1 MAHDG
6 VYFKHH
12 ESLMSYC
19 QVHLPLLQLVGD
31 PGGGTSERGA
41 GEAVEYMNDSSLPR
55 PSTNVKGGVGT
66 I

>member
-12 ESLMSYC
+12 EMCLMSYY
-19 QVHLPLLQLVGD
+19 QVHLRLLQLVGD
-31 PGGGTSERGA
+31 PGGGTSER
-41 GEAVEYMNDSSLPR
+41 EQVKQSS
-55 PSTNVKGGVGT
+55 

>member
-19 QVHLPLLQLVGD
+19 QVHLPLLQLVGHA
-31 PGGGTSERGA
+31 GGGTSER
-41 GEAVEYMNDSSLPR
+41 EQVKQSS
-55 PSTNVKGGVGT
+55 

>member
-12 ESLMSYC
+12 EMCLISYC
-19 QVHLPLLQLVGD
+19 QVHLPLLHLVGHA
-31 PGGGTSERGA
+31 GGGTSER
-41 GEAVEYMNDSSLPR
+41 EQVKQSS
-55 PSTNVKGGVGT
+55 

>member
-12 ESLMSYC
+12 EMCLMSYC
-19 QVHLPLLQLVGD
+19 QVHLPLRTLVGD
-31 PGGGTSERGA
+31 AGGGTSER
-41 GEAVEYMNDSSLPR
+41 EQ
-55 PSTNVKGGVGT
+55 VKQLS